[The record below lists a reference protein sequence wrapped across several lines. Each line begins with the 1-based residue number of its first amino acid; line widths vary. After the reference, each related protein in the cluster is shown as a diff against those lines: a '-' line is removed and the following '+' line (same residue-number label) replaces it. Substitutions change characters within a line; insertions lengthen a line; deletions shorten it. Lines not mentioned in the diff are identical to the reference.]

1 MGHDRIR
8 SGGRGTGNCWK
19 GMRRCKYLETLGT
32 GKTQGT
38 ISDTEHPVMITVSE
52 HSETRDM

>member
-1 MGHDRIR
+1 MGHDRI
-8 SGGRGTGNCWK
+8 SWNTEL
-19 GMRRCKYLETLGT
+19 LERDAAMQVFRDP

-38 ISDTEHPVMITVSE
+38 IPDTEHPVMITVSE

>member
-1 MGHDRIR
+1 MIELDQVDVEQVFRDP
-8 SGGRGTGNCWK
+8 
-19 GMRRCKYLETLGT
+19 

-38 ISDTEHPVMITVSE
+38 IPDTEHPVMITVSE